1 MANMYAA
8 PVTLI
13 VRRADGRVYAW
24 VEGQNA
30 RLVSEALA
38 DAITAGVAKLKNGYS
53 VVILEGFAMAHLTE
67 NERPVEKNLVA
78 MVCYRRP
85 KKVA

>member
-24 VEGQNA
+24 VEGENA
-30 RLVSEALA
+30 RLVSKALA
-38 DAITAGVAKLKNGYS
+38 DAITAGAANLKNGYS
-53 VVILEGFAMAHLTE
+53 VAIVEGFAMNHLSE
-67 NERPVEKNLVA
+67 SERSVEKNLVA

-85 KKVA
+85 KKAA